1 MMLSNHSTMI
11 FFLMIRRPPRST
23 RTDTLCPYTTLFR
36 SGRWTGPSGRAA
48 PPNRSPEARH
58 AGAVDVELL
67 ARAIGVGVRHEP
79 QHRRGNIV
87 GGGDAAEG
95 EAGVEVVDVV
105 LPRHRAGEAFAHVAD
120 GQ

>member
-1 MMLSNHSTMI
+1 MTTVRRISSRGAATGGW
-11 FFLMIRRPPRST
+11 IRSPAFAGIVT
-23 RTDTLCPYTTLFR
+23 R
-36 SGRWTGPSGRAA
+36 PSGRAA
-48 PPNRSPEARH
+48 PPKRSPEARQ

-67 ARAIGVGVRHEP
+67 ARARGVGVRHEP